1 MAKETGSPIV
11 GAARALLAEAEAVVG
26 PQEGG
31 EPSGEE
37 EASSPPERPATGV
50 LDLYERL
57 SERLKAVDS
66 EKISSLLTSID
77 HQVADLKRLSS
88 DMERVVRV
96 KRNLEDA

>member
-26 PQEGG
+26 PQAGG
-31 EPSGEE
+31 EPGG
-37 EASSPPERPATGV
+37 ASSQLASPATGV

-57 SERLKAVDS
+57 SERLEAVDS
-66 EKISSLLTSID
+66 EKISGLLTSID
-77 HQVADLKRLSS
+77 QQIADLKRLSS

>member
-1 MAKETGSPIV
+1 MVKETGSPLV
-11 GAARALLAEAEAVVG
+11 GTARALLAEAEAVVG
-26 PQEGG
+26 PQAGG
-31 EPSGEE
+31 EPGQPSLPLV
-37 EASSPPERPATGV
+37 SPATGV

-57 SERLKAVDS
+57 SERLEAVDS

>member
-31 EPSGEE
+31 DSGE
-37 EASSPPERPATGV
+37 ASVPPERPSTGV

-57 SERLKAVDS
+57 SERLEAVDS
-66 EKISSLLTSID
+66 AKISNLLTSID
-77 HQVADLKRLSS
+77 HQIADLKRLSS

-96 KRNLEDA
+96 KRNLGDV

>member
-11 GAARALLAEAEAVVG
+11 ADARALLAEAETVVG
-26 PQEGG
+26 PQAGG
-31 EPSGEE
+31 EPA
-37 EASSPPERPATGV
+37 EASSPPASPATGV

-57 SERLKAVDS
+57 SERLEAVDS
-66 EKISSLLTSID
+66 DKISSLLTSID
-77 HQVADLKRLSS
+77 HQVADLKRLGS